1 MHPGLHTTP
10 PLADPSKG
18 VMMFPEFREQIADM
32 RANDRHF
39 SRLFEQHNALDHEI
53 KNLEDRRTPSL
64 HTQIEK
70 LKKEKLLIKERLYTM
85 LKGCAN
91 GTAPA

>member
-1 MHPGLHTTP
+1 
-10 PLADPSKG
+10 
-18 VMMFPEFREQIADM
+18 MFPEFREQIADL

-53 KNLEDRRTPSL
+53 RNLEDRRTPSL
-64 HTQIEK
+64 HTQIEN

-85 LKGCAN
+85 LKGCTN
-91 GTAPA
+91 GAAPA

>member
-1 MHPGLHTTP
+1 
-10 PLADPSKG
+10 
-18 VMMFPEFREQIADM
+18 MFPEFREQIADL

-85 LKGCAN
+85 LKGGAN
-91 GTAPA
+91 GAAPA

>member
-1 MHPGLHTTP
+1 
-10 PLADPSKG
+10 
-18 VMMFPEFREQIADM
+18 MFPEFREQIADL

-53 KNLEDRRTPSL
+53 KNLEDQRTPSL
-64 HTQIEK
+64 HAQIET

-85 LKGCAN
+85 LKGVA
-91 GTAPA
+91 GGAATA

>member
-1 MHPGLHTTP
+1 
-10 PLADPSKG
+10 
-18 VMMFPEFREQIADM
+18 MFPEFREQIADM

-85 LKGCAN
+85 LKGCTS

>member
-1 MHPGLHTTP
+1 
-10 PLADPSKG
+10 
-18 VMMFPEFREQIADM
+18 MFPEFREQIADM

-53 KNLEDRRTPSL
+53 KNLEDRRTPRL

>member
-1 MHPGLHTTP
+1 
-10 PLADPSKG
+10 
-18 VMMFPEFREQIADM
+18 MFPEFREQIADM

-70 LKKEKLLIKERLYTM
+70 LKKEKLLIKERLYAM
-85 LKGCAN
+85 LKGGAN
-91 GTAPA
+91 GTAMA

>member
-1 MHPGLHTTP
+1 
-10 PLADPSKG
+10 
-18 VMMFPEFREQIADM
+18 MFPEFREQIADL

-39 SRLFEQHNALDHEI
+39 SRLFEQHNVLDHEI

-64 HTQIEK
+64 HTEIEK

-85 LKGCAN
+85 LKGSN
-91 GTAPA
+91 GAAPA

>member
-1 MHPGLHTTP
+1 
-10 PLADPSKG
+10 
-18 VMMFPEFREQIADM
+18 MFPEFREQIADM

-85 LKGCAN
+85 LKGGVN
-91 GTAPA
+91 GAAPA

>member
-1 MHPGLHTTP
+1 
-10 PLADPSKG
+10 
-18 VMMFPEFREQIADM
+18 MFPEFREQIADL

-70 LKKEKLLIKERLYTM
+70 LKKEKLLIKEKLYTM
-85 LKGCAN
+85 LKGSN
-91 GTAPA
+91 GAAPA

>member
-1 MHPGLHTTP
+1 
-10 PLADPSKG
+10 
-18 VMMFPEFREQIADM
+18 MFPEFREQIADM

-85 LKGCAN
+85 LKGCIN

>member
-1 MHPGLHTTP
+1 
-10 PLADPSKG
+10 
-18 VMMFPEFREQIADM
+18 MFPEFREQIADM

-70 LKKEKLLIKERLYTM
+70 LKKEKLLIKEMLYTM